1 MTKLKPFSVFG
12 YSRGP
17 FDGCV
22 RAVLAACFAIAFV
35 AEMKSV
41 AAQSPVAETPG
52 TTVPTPPAVTE
63 LVAEPSA
70 TIQPL
75 PPVETEA
82 DWPPAGEEASPP
94 TEQMEEPAA
103 VAEPDAIAATETVPT
118 PRPPASEMRFSFNA
132 APWRDVI
139 EWVAGEAGLA
149 LQFGELPTGSF
160 TYNDVGVFTP
170 NEAINRVNLFLI
182 PKGFALVR
190 SGNLLSAVNL
200 SDPRSLSQLDAIAE
214 LVTPEQL
221 ATLPSHDVVKCLFRL
236 QELKADD
243 AVDELSSLQLMTQP
257 SVLSNTNQIMI
268 TDTAAKLLS
277 VKAILDSFT
286 PATMNNGTVVK
297 SWKLNHVDAE
307 DVLTV
312 ARPHLGLATG
322 EMIGIDVSLSSDVL
336 GKNLFA
342 TGVADKIKVIEGLV
356 MAIDQ
361 PDPEA
366 QQMQRDSI
374 LKSHLV
380 EGGNVRMVYDV
391 LQTLLAGKSVRLS
404 IDEKAGSIV
413 VLADA
418 ATQREIE
425 MTVAELQATDA
436 AFEVIQLN
444 SIDPYY
450 AISLL
455 EEMLDLP
462 TILDD
467 EDEDTA
473 DAPKIDADAGNR
485 RLFVRAKKPQMEQI
499 KKIIADLEAVV
510 APSTDSNFRV
520 LSLPREQSE
529 RILQTATQFWRDANP
544 ITQIPTAPA
553 ATLPTERVPSQ
564 VNSAPVYDEQN
575 MPSQI
580 APQQPGQIHSQPS
593 EDVTPPVKE
602 RTISPA
608 NDQSFTNLTRMETT
622 AGDTVDNSPPAK
634 SPILCQVTERGLLLQ
649 SDDTEALNR
658 FEELIRVITGP
669 TDVATSAPIVFYMQ
683 YTKADD
689 ALRMV
694 ARLLDG
700 GDSAGQAEM
709 GTLVNGYVS
718 AQSSFLSSSFLSTSE
733 GTLTLT
739 RGAMTVVADTRLNRL
754 IAQGAADE
762 ISKMEDY
769 LKIVDKP
776 QGITDVLTYG
786 QSRVIELVNIKA
798 ADAAEVIRQSFGSR
812 VASDEK
818 DSGAGRGA
826 SAAPVDPR
834 QAKTDAEVQK
844 LAAMAKASQPKDLAP
859 KMTVAVHEP
868 SNSLVVTAPES
879 LLAEVETLIQL
890 IDSRGEQTIEIVVP
904 SNVLAIEAALEGM
917 LIETSRSRS
926 SSSSSKTSRSRDDRP

>member
-1 MTKLKPFSVFG
+1 
-12 YSRGP
+12 
-17 FDGCV
+17 
-22 RAVLAACFAIAFV
+22 
-35 AEMKSV
+35 
-41 AAQSPVAETPG
+41 
-52 TTVPTPPAVTE
+52 
-63 LVAEPSA
+63 
-70 TIQPL
+70 
-75 PPVETEA
+75 
-82 DWPPAGEEASPP
+82 
-94 TEQMEEPAA
+94 
-103 VAEPDAIAATETVPT
+103 
-118 PRPPASEMRFSFNA
+118 
-132 APWRDVI
+132 VI

-149 LQFGELPTGSF
+149 LQFSELPTGSF
-160 TYNDVGVFTP
+160 TYNDAGVFTP

-200 SDPRSLSQLDAIAE
+200 SDPRSLLQLDAIAE
-214 LVTPEQL
+214 LVTPDQL

-356 MAIDQ
+356 NAIDQ

-391 LQTLLAGKSVRLS
+391 LQTLLAGQSVRLS

-444 SIDPYY
+444 TIDPYY

-467 EDEDTA
+467 DKTA
-473 DAPKIDADAGNR
+473 SADVPKIDADAGNR

-499 KKIIADLEAVV
+499 KKIISDLEAVA

-529 RILQTATQFWRDANP
+529 RILQTATQFWRAANP
-544 ITQIPTAPA
+544 ITQIPTSPEAK
-553 ATLPTERVPSQ
+553 LPTERVPSQ
-564 VNSAPVYDEQN
+564 ANTSPVQKEPT

-580 APQQPGQIHSQPS
+580 TPQQPGLIPSQPS
-593 EDVTPPVKE
+593 EDAPPPADD
-602 RTISPA
+602 RSISDA
-608 NDQSFTNLTRMETT
+608 SDQSFTNLTHMETT
-622 AGDTVDNSPPAK
+622 GGDTVDNSPPEK
-634 SPILCQVTERGLLLQ
+634 SPILWQVTERGLLLH

-669 TDVATSAPIVFYMQ
+669 TVAAISAPIVFYMQ
-683 YTKADD
+683 YMKADD

-709 GTLVNGYVS
+709 GTLVNGYIS
-718 AQSSFLSSSFLSTSE
+718 AQSSFLSGSFLSTSE

-754 IAQGAADE
+754 IAQGSADE

-776 QGITDVLTYG
+776 QGVTDVLTYG

-798 ADAAEVIRQSFGSR
+798 IDAAEVIRESFGSR

-818 DSGAGRGA
+818 DASAGRGA

-834 QAKTDAEVQK
+834 QSKTDVEAQK

-859 KMTVAVHEP
+859 KMTVAVHEA

-879 LLAEVETLIQL
+879 LLAEVETLVRL
-890 IDSRGEQTIEIVVP
+890 IDSRGEQSIEIVAP
-904 SNVLAIEAALEGM
+904 SNVLTIEAALEGM

-926 SSSSSKTSRSRDDRP
+926 SSSSSKTSKSK